1 MEQNRPY
8 VLALDVGTSSLKAVI
23 YSRSGETLAA
33 AAQRYDYVSP
43 QPGWGEMDPELWWKA
58 LTAAIAQLG
67 QSWDLCQVQA
77 VALTGQMH
85 TAVLLDAERRPI
97 HPVILWLDRRSSAE
111 TRELQQ
117 ELKLPPYHLNTTY
130 TLPKLLWL
138 ARHLPQVAAQARYLL
153 WPKDYLRFRLTGQ
166 IFTDRTEAGGAA
178 LLDWETKTWAEERL
192 KRVGFSPEILP
203 PLRHFTDD
211 AGPLRTD
218 VAQQL
223 GLSPQVRVI
232 IGAGDVLALV
242 TAAPPAIGRATCSL
256 GTSSMVFTQLAEGQV
271 VEDPLGRLYT
281 YPLLPYPLLGGVSST
296 TGASLQWLWRV
307 VFGEAE
313 TFEQMIAEALRI
325 PAGADGLIFLP
336 YLSGERSP
344 YWNDDL
350 RGAFYGFTMT
360 HSRGHMARAVME
372 GIAFSLRCLLD
383 IYAELGVRITE
394 IALAGGGAG
403 TTGWPQMIADVCQLP
418 VLVYSGQETVTR
430 GLYAFACLAL
440 GDAASFNEALGRT
453 FGAGETVL
461 ADTTTSAAYDPLYR
475 CYRALSDFAHQTLS
489 RLEQVYFSLGG

>member
-1 MEQNRPY
+1 MAQNRPY

-43 QPGWGEMDPELWWKA
+43 QPGWGEMDPELWWQA
-58 LTAAIAQLG
+58 LTAAMAQLG
-67 QSWDLCQVQA
+67 QSWDLRQVQA

-97 HPVILWLDRRSSAE
+97 HPVILWLDRRASAE

-117 ELKLPPYHLNTTY
+117 ELKLPPYQLNSTY

-138 ARHLPQVAAQARYLL
+138 ARHAPQAAAQAHYLL
-153 WPKDYLRFRLTGQ
+153 WPKDYLRFRLTGR
-166 IFTDRTEAGGAA
+166 ILTDITEAGGAA
-178 LLDWETKTWAEERL
+178 LLDWTTKTWAKERL
-192 KRVGFSPEILP
+192 ERVGFRPEILP
-203 PLRHFTDD
+203 PLHSFTDE
-211 AGPLRTD
+211 AGPLRAD
-218 VAQQL
+218 VARQL
-223 GLSPQVRVI
+223 GLSPTARVI
-232 IGAGDVLALV
+232 VGAGDVLALV
-242 TAAPPAIGRATCSL
+242 TAAPPALGRVTCSL
-256 GTSSMVFTQLAEGQV
+256 GTSSMVFTPLAEGQV

-296 TGASLQWLWRV
+296 TGASLQWLWRS
-307 VFGEAE
+307 VFGEEAP
-313 TFEQMIAEALRI
+313 FEQMIAAALRI
-325 PAGADGLIFLP
+325 PARADGLIFLP

-344 YWNDDL
+344 YWNDGL

-360 HSRGHMARAVME
+360 HSRAHMARAVME
-372 GIAFSLRCLLD
+372 GVAFSLRCLLD
-383 IYAELGVRITE
+383 IYAELGVKVTE
-394 IALAGGGAG
+394 IALAGGGAS
-403 TTGWPQMIADVCQLP
+403 TTGWPQMIADICRLP

-440 GDAASFNEALGRT
+440 GDAASFGEALGRT

-461 ADTTTSAAYDPLYR
+461 ADTATAAAYDPLYR
-475 CYRALSDFAHQTLS
+475 RYRALSDFAHQTLS
-489 RLEQVYFSLGG
+489 RLE